1 MIKGINHITFSVSNL
16 DRSFDFYRNILGF
29 KPLMKNNKSAYF
41 LAGDLWFCI
50 EEDLK
55 ARTETL
61 PDYTHVAFSIDSKD
75 YLHFTENII
84 KSGVKL
90 FKENKSEGD
99 SLYFLDPDGH
109 KLEIHVG
116 DWQTRMANY
125 KKQNPSS
132 MQFYDGNDA

>member
-1 MIKGINHITFSVSNL
+1 MISGINHITLSVVEL
-16 DRSFDFYRNILGF
+16 DRSFAFYSEILGF

-50 EEDLK
+50 EQDPS
-55 ARTETL
+55 ARKETQ
-61 PDYTHVAFSIDSKD
+61 PEYTHIAFSVDQNEFLK
-75 YLHFTENII
+75 FTEKVKNA
-84 KSGVKL
+84 GVVL

-116 DWQTRMANY
+116 DWKSRIEIY
-125 KKQNPSS
+125 KKRNDPS
-132 MQFYDGNDA
+132 FKFFDI